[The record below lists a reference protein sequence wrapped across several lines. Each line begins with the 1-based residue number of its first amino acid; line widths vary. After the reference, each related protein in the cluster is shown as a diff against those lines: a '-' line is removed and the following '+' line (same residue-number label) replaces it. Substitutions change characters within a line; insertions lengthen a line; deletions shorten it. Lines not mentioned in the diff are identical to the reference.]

1 MSYWVVGWIAAAIGF
16 VLGAAWAGLGI
27 KNRQCDEH
35 ITAERRNRKND
46 NITGYYKDRRSGK
59 S

>member
-27 KNRQCDEH
+27 KNRQCDKAIRDQYQREADKQNG
-35 ITAERRNRKND
+35 TVKYKRK
-46 NITGYYKDRRSGK
+46 S
-59 S
+59 